1 MKNKK
6 MLSEAN
12 IRKLIAIILG
22 VKNNADTALDKCVLP
37 YDDAKVYSKDDI
49 CFFNGSLYR
58 AKTVTNGNE
67 PSPESTYF
75 EMLDGVEEEIDAQ
88 YIETLMST
96 VSAETFDY
104 MKNFIND
111 DIISGT
117 HGYSSA
123 KIYAEIQ
130 NAIQTAKDYTL
141 EKVANSSTGS
151 YVIATGTDEVVDD
164 KHLFLISNGSNY
176 DIYAL
181 VNGAPTKI
189 GDTSVSLDGLL
200 TEANAESTY
209 LKQTDAT
216 ATYTTITTTDGLRTD
231 LDNHKNNAVA
241 HLTQEERD
249 KLVTTDVLGDYA
261 KTVDLPTPRTDD
273 EIKTLADGQIESSKQ
288 VLQFSD
294 LKGIT
299 ADSTLDEVVRAVP
312 GHKIAILQSASFT
325 NYLGL
330 PHQMYTITINS
341 LGYNRMQVFATSK
354 YSDHA
359 SYVGA
364 CDNSSGVDVY
374 DKWIKVIT
382 DKHVTTTID
391 SSSTD
396 TQVPSAKS
404 VYTIV
409 SDVKFCNPNLL
420 DNPFFTVNQRG
431 KTSYTG
437 NGYTVDRWK
446 IYNTDGLTV
455 TINSDRSLTITNTAT
470 SGNRY
475 FGQIFNLDLAN
486 KLKGRRVTL
495 SIDGYSTSGKAYM
508 YSHYRSDKG
517 NANIKVYGNSTIKT
531 ERAIYNGA
539 CEFPDFDVNYCE
551 IFNLFIQP
559 GESVTIY
566 SAKVEVGEVS
576 TLKNE
581 EVPDYNEELLRCQIS
596 TADSS
601 DTYANRHIY
610 TTRVADVPWT
620 PLTMGSGMNGS
631 MQYRVKNGICYVQ
644 VNALKSST
652 MSTSGQTITSGL
664 PIPELT
670 ANVWYS
676 LTANS
681 ITDGGILISIDGTG
695 KMTNHVGS
703 NSATYYG
710 YFSYPVAES

>member
-1 MKNKK
+1 MAKNEKK
-6 MLSEAN
+6 FDEQNMRKIIRILSGLSSAQQQLAEQCIN
-12 IRKLIAIILG
+12 E
-22 VKNNADTALDKCVLP
+22 
-37 YDDAKVYSKDDI
+37 YDPTRTYQKDNI

-104 MKNFIND
+104 LKNFIND

-117 HGYSSA
+117 HGYSSS

-130 NAIQTAKDYTL
+130 SAIQVAKDYTL

-151 YVIATGTDEVVDD
+151 YVIANGTDEVVDD

-181 VNGAPTKI
+181 VNGTPTKI

-209 LKQTDAT
+209 LKQADAT
-216 ATYTTITTTDGLRTD
+216 ATYATITTTDALATIVDGKANSADIAKMINHIGEYVATD
-231 LDNHKNNAVA
+231 SPRNASNEMYRLYHGKGRLAFQKFDSTNNVVDDFTIYDT
-241 HLTQEERD
+241 TQGIAP
-249 KLVTTDVLGDYA
+249 KVLNN
-261 KTVDLPTPRTDD
+261 VDLNDATYNAFLT
-273 EIKTLADGQIESSKQ
+273 
-288 VLQFSD
+288 
-294 LKGIT
+294 
-299 ADSTLDEVVRAVP
+299 VRNNC
-312 GHKIAILQSASFT
+312 T
-325 NYLGL
+325 NL
-330 PHQMYTITINS
+330 P
-341 LGYNRMQVFATSK
+341 
-354 YSDHA
+354 
-359 SYVGA
+359 
-364 CDNSSGVDVY
+364 
-374 DKWIKVIT
+374 
-382 DKHVTTTID
+382 
-391 SSSTD
+391 
-396 TQVPSAKS
+396 
-404 VYTIV
+404 
-409 SDVKFCNPNLL
+409 
-420 DNPFFTVNQRG
+420 
-431 KTSYTG
+431 YTG
-437 NGYTVDRWK
+437 NFIGISMVF
-446 IYNTDGLTV
+446 
-455 TINSDRSLTITNTAT
+455 SDVVKYGFQILCDANENQNGTNI
-470 SGNRY
+470 R
-475 FGQIFNLDLAN
+475 
-486 KLKGRRVTL
+486 TL
-495 SIDGYSTSGKAYM
+495 YIR
-508 YSHYRSDKG
+508 H
-517 NANIKVYGNSTIKT
+517 N
-531 ERAIYNGA
+531 YNGTWGDWTSIGTKKLVIGTPTVIEDHLATLTPDIDVVYAGSNTGELVNVTGATIFLVKYRKIGTLETQEAFNPANGKSIA
-539 CEFPDFDVNYCE
+539 CR
-551 IFNLFIQP
+551 
-559 GESVTIY
+559 
-566 SAKVEVGEVS
+566 AKNWWDGTWS
-576 TLKNE
+576 SW
-581 EVPDYNEELLRCQIS
+581 EL
-596 TADSS
+596 
-601 DTYANRHIY
+601 
-610 TTRVADVPWT
+610 TRSKVADVPWT